1 MEFGVYRTG
10 GSIGEKR
17 TDPVKTFPTQEEAKA
32 FAERR
37 NAQLTQGEKGYY
49 KMKYIVKQM
58 NSFQNGVAKAEQ
70 EIMNKANAIGV
81 KFGNG
86 VADSH
91 QLKILKDTV
100 KNPSKGLFLG
110 GPTAEEAEKILR
122 SKFGFSDKQIQ
133 DLKG

>member
-1 MEFGVYRTG
+1 
-10 GSIGEKR
+10 
-17 TDPVKTFPTQEEAKA
+17 
-32 FAERR
+32 
-37 NAQLTQGEKGYY
+37 
-49 KMKYIVKQM
+49 M